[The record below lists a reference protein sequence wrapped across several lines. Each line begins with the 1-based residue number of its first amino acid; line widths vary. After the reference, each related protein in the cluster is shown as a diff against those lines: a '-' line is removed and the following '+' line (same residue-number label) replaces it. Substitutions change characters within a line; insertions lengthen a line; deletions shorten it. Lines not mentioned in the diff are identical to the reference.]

1 MIKRIT
7 ALTIFLLIIIGG
19 IFLFYKPSEKVPADN
34 PVPAS
39 FKQGEIASI
48 PEKNAGTYEPENP
61 ANIDKLKS
69 DVIQKEISEKISE
82 SFASQKTQDEKPL
95 NPEASPAVQQRKPSF
110 DIADD
115 HVSKNFQ
122 QNDGSHFTVK
132 IEGSENAV
140 VGQIIMILLEEAYI
154 KIGGDLGYYPE
165 DKITAVLYSK
175 EQFSDVTKSPSWV
188 SALYDGRIKL
198 PVGGITQR
206 TNLLEKVL
214 FHEYTHAIVHRLS
227 KGRAPTWLNEG
238 IAQYEDGTRGSEYAE
253 ILASIA
259 DNKISVSLMAIEGSF
274 MGLNAASVQVAYIA
288 SISAAE
294 YIINEFG
301 ISAVRNIFERIG
313 NGEPLS
319 SAVSNSLH
327 MSYADLQASWLRN
340 LKNRYR

>member
-19 IFLFYKPSEKVPADN
+19 IFLFYNPSEKKPADN
-34 PVPAS
+34 KAT
-39 FKQGEIASI
+39 SI
-48 PEKNAGTYEPENP
+48 PGKNAGGDEPEK
-61 ANIDKLKS
+61 AV
-69 DVIQKEISEKISE
+69 DVSAHQPDSKQKEPVVIIETT
-82 SFASQKTQDEKPL
+82 ASQKTQDEKPL
-95 NPEASPAVQQRKPSF
+95 IPEISPAVQQRKPSF

-115 HVSKNFQ
+115 HISKKFQ

-132 IEGSENAV
+132 FEGSENAV

-154 KIGGDLGYYPE
+154 KIGVDLGYYPE

-238 IAQYEDGTRGSEYAE
+238 IAQYEDGTRGSEYTE

-259 DNKISVSLMAIEGSF
+259 DGKISVSLNAIEGSF
-274 MGLNAASVQVAYIA
+274 MGLNTASVQVAYIA
-288 SISAAE
+288 SISATE

-301 ISAVRNIFERIG
+301 ISAVRNILERIG

-327 MSYADLQASWLRN
+327 MSYADLQASWMRN
-340 LKNRYR
+340 LKSRYR